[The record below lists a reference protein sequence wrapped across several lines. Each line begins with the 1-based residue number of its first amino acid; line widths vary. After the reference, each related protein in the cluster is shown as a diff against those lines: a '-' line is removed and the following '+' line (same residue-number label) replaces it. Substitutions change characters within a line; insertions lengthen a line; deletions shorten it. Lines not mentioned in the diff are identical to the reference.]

1 MKSQLTRRKSL
12 RQLHLLMQAEIEI
25 LRDGKVS
32 KVRVELKGPHKL
44 IPSHI
49 RCRLRA
55 GRPPAGADSSS
66 SSLSHHKWLHC
77 HSFVKSP
84 EARPACS

>member
-1 MKSQLTRRKSL
+1 
-12 RQLHLLMQAEIEI
+12 MQAEIEI

-49 RCRLRA
+49 RCSLRA
-55 GRPPAGADSSS
+55 RHLKAAANGPLG
-66 SSLSHHKWLHC
+66 SLSHSVPPPC
-77 HSFVKSP
+77 
-84 EARPACS
+84 

>member
-1 MKSQLTRRKSL
+1 MY
-12 RQLHLLMQAEIEI
+12 HLMQAEIEI

-49 RCRLRA
+49 RY
-55 GRPPAGADSSS
+55 
-66 SSLSHHKWLHC
+66 
-77 HSFVKSP
+77 SP
-84 EARPACS
+84 CASPI